1 MSVTNS
7 KRLTTKLQ
15 RRIRK
20 NIKYLILN
28 PESNLG
34 CGTGGRSQT
43 RNAAPRLASPCAL
56 ARPLRA
62 RSLALHRSASSCI
75 SRTARSSRTPLASP
89 RTQHVPFQLCRT
101 FTHSDAEFS
110 LCQRVISS
118 TLAHI
123 SAIPSGRWI
132 NQRTECPRFAR
143 TSARR
148 SRQRKMDE
156 REARE
161 EEEEA
166 AIPSSS
172 RRMLPCLRV
181 SLLHSRT
188 AAASSASHALWP
200 WQCYRASVFVRMCNA
215 MSHVCNVCVGFEGGV
230 FQYSPRTYLCIV
242 SYTRAPQKQS
252 ARLAGFPAP
261 GYPL

>member
-1 MSVTNS
+1 M
-7 KRLTTKLQ
+7 KR
-15 RRIRK
+15 
-20 NIKYLILN
+20 
-28 PESNLG
+28 
-34 CGTGGRSQT
+34 RSLAT
-43 RNAAPRLASPCAL
+43 RNATPRPPDPCAL

-75 SRTARSSRTPLASP
+75 SRTARSSRTPRVSP

-110 LCQRVISS
+110 LCQRANSS

-132 NQRTECPRFAR
+132 NSIEECSRFAR

-161 EEEEA
+161 DEEEEA

-181 SLLHSRT
+181 SLPHSRT
-188 AAASSASHALWP
+188 AAASSASQLRKHFGLGSAIVTIVHRCLSA
-200 WQCYRASVFVRMCNA
+200 CAKNA
-215 MSHVCNVCVGFEGGV
+215 MSHVCVGFEGGV
-230 FQYSPRTYLCIV
+230 FQYSPRMYLCIV
-242 SYTRAPQKQS
+242 SYTRAPKKQS

-261 GYPL
+261 GSASQVIRSNHIDSASRSYPEVHTHSWA

>member
-1 MSVTNS
+1 MN
-7 KRLTTKLQ
+7 R
-15 RRIRK
+15 
-20 NIKYLILN
+20 
-28 PESNLG
+28 
-34 CGTGGRSQT
+34 
-43 RNAAPRLASPCAL
+43 
-56 ARPLRA
+56 
-62 RSLALHRSASSCI
+62 RSLANKKRHPSPARSVRSRSPASRSLARSAPFCI
-75 SRTARSSRTPLASP
+75 FLHLSHRAQLSP
-89 RTQHVPFQLCRT
+89 TTQHVPFQLCRT

-110 LCQRVISS
+110 LCQRAISS

-161 EEEEA
+161 EEEEEA

-200 WQCYRASVFVRMCNA
+200 WQCYRHNRASVFVRMCKKC
-215 MSHVCNVCVGFEGGV
+215 HVACVCRF
-230 FQYSPRTYLCIV
+230 
-242 SYTRAPQKQS
+242 
-252 ARLAGFPAP
+252 
-261 GYPL
+261 

>member
-1 MSVTNS
+1 M
-7 KRLTTKLQ
+7 
-15 RRIRK
+15 
-20 NIKYLILN
+20 
-28 PESNLG
+28 
-34 CGTGGRSQT
+34 
-43 RNAAPRLASPCAL
+43 
-56 ARPLRA
+56 
-62 RSLALHRSASSCI
+62 
-75 SRTARSSRTPLASP
+75 
-89 RTQHVPFQLCRT
+89 PFQLCRT

-110 LCQRVISS
+110 LCQRAISS

-161 EEEEA
+161 DVEEEA

-181 SLLHSRT
+181 SLPHSRT

-200 WQCYRASVFVRMCNA
+200 WQCYRHNRASVFVRMCKKC
-215 MSHVCNVCVGFEGGV
+215 HVACVCRFRGWGLSVFSQDVSMYCKLYQSSKKTICEARGF
-230 FQYSPRTYLCIV
+230 PRTRLSIHMRRCPGDI
-242 SYTRAPQKQS
+242 SPQKYRTIAIPQIFGETERCIDLLYTLGDRAALMQQKLS
-252 ARLAGFPAP
+252 WKLFRVQIIVPQRVKTGESIAESTTSRGLAVVLFPTA
-261 GYPL
+261 

>member
-1 MSVTNS
+1 M
-7 KRLTTKLQ
+7 
-15 RRIRK
+15 
-20 NIKYLILN
+20 
-28 PESNLG
+28 
-34 CGTGGRSQT
+34 
-43 RNAAPRLASPCAL
+43 NATPRPPDPCAL

-110 LCQRVISS
+110 LCQRAISS

-156 REARE
+156 QEARE
-161 EEEEA
+161 DVEEEA

-172 RRMLPCLRV
+172 RRMLPCLCVCLPPRTVAQLCRV
-181 SLLHSRT
+181 VRIACTLAMAVL
-188 AAASSASHALWP
+188 SSQSCIGVCPHVQKMP
-200 WQCYRASVFVRMCNA
+200 CRMCV
-215 MSHVCNVCVGFEGGV
+215 SVSRVGSFSILPG
-230 FQYSPRTYLCIV
+230 CIYV
-242 SYTRAPQKQS
+242 
-252 ARLAGFPAP
+252 L
-261 GYPL
+261 

>member
-1 MSVTNS
+1 MN
-7 KRLTTKLQ
+7 
-15 RRIRK
+15 RRSLA
-20 NIKYLILN
+20 N
-28 PESNLG
+28 
-34 CGTGGRSQT
+34 Q
-43 RNAAPRLASPCAL
+43 NATPRPPDPCAL

-110 LCQRVISS
+110 LCQRAISS

-161 EEEEA
+161 EEEEEA

-200 WQCYRASVFVRMCNA
+200 WQCYRHNRASVFVRMCKKC
-215 MSHVCNVCVGFEGGV
+215 HVACVCRFRGWGLSV
-230 FQYSPRTYLCIV
+230 FSQDV
-242 SYTRAPQKQS
+242 SMYCKLYQS
-252 ARLAGFPAP
+252 STKPICEARGFPRP
-261 GYPL
+261 SSQNTICSETVTTNVVF